1 MSDPRGQDTEV
12 LALAGSLHNA
22 FLLYT
27 ERVGKIQGSTRVAQ
41 CAIVERFA
49 RGAGFIND
57 AAGAHT
63 LYGWMPYLRRLG
75 RARNVQAWAH
85 NHVRHHPGPWSSWP
99 WDSV

>member
-49 RGAGFIND
+49 RGTGFIK
-57 AAGAHT
+57 
-63 LYGWMPYLRRLG
+63 
-75 RARNVQAWAH
+75 
-85 NHVRHHPGPWSSWP
+85 
-99 WDSV
+99 